1 MARPRKASVDPFTDL
16 QKKAAILEREMERQR
31 AAMERLKRPAAAP
44 EFHSTHGPPSKL
56 DQRLS
61 R

>member
-1 MARPRKASVDPFTDL
+1 MARPRKATVDPFTDL
-16 QKKAAILEREMERQR
+16 QKKAAILEREMARQR
-31 AAMERLKRPAAAP
+31 AAMERLKQPAAP
-44 EFHSTHGPPSKL
+44 EFQSTHGPPSKL

>member
-1 MARPRKASVDPFTDL
+1 MARPPKVSVDPFIDL
-16 QKKAAILEREMERQR
+16 QKKTAILEREMARQR
-31 AAMERLKRPAAAP
+31 AAMDRLKQPDAP
-44 EFHSTHGPPSKL
+44 QLHSTHGPPSKL

>member
-1 MARPRKASVDPFTDL
+1 MARPRKATVDPFTDL

-31 AAMERLKRPAAAP
+31 AAMERLKQPTVQ
-44 EFHSTHGPPSKL
+44 ELHSTHGPPSKL

>member
-1 MARPRKASVDPFTDL
+1 MARPRKATVDPFTDL
-16 QKKAAILEREMERQR
+16 QKKAAILEREMAKQR
-31 AAMERLKRPAAAP
+31 AAMDRLKQPAAP